1 MLTYLFL
8 CLFITNVYA
17 ETVETPYLVADT
29 STDKT
34 REIMKEEDLYYLRKE
49 GETSNNYY
57 SSKPDDYDTKT
68 DMFIYDKYSKYTT
81 KEINSPDY
89 LKEEITYYHYLE
101 LEKINYLKVLTSSN
115 ITILDIK
122 LNNNNNIKSNNNT
135 YYFNKSKIEDSI
147 LEIKLMVLENSN
159 DNYLLIENNDVYL
172 KGKIKLKEKGV
183 VTKKIRLINYL
194 TRLKMS
200 KKVKVTTNYND
211 LPYYRLL
218 KKEKLYRYR
227 RKLYKYKK
235 NDTLLTSNRVLD
247 GYKVDRV
254 EKINRIYRKELFT
267 FYDNIKLDYLDWDKI
282 LVSSTI
288 PLKELKLYKSK
299 ECGKMKLKLVYKTF
313 SYLKDIDF
321 TCS

>member
-1 MLTYLFL
+1 MTYLFL

-17 ETVETPYLVADT
+17 ETVETPYFLSDT

-34 REIMKEEDLYYLRKE
+34 REIIKEDDLYYLRKE
-49 GETSNNYY
+49 GEISSNYY

-101 LEKINYLKVLTSSN
+101 LEDINYLKVLTSDN

-122 LNNNNNIKSNNNT
+122 LNNDKLESNNNT
-135 YYFNKSKIEDSI
+135 YYFKKCGIEDSS
-147 LEIKLMVLENSN
+147 LEIKLMVLENSSN
-159 DNYLLIENNDVYL
+159 NYLLIENDDVYL
-172 KGKIKLKEKGV
+172 KGKIKIKEKGI
-183 VTKKIRLINYL
+183 VTKKIKLINYL

-200 KKVKVTTNYND
+200 KKEKVTTSYND

-218 KKEKLYRYR
+218 RKEKLYRYR

-235 NDTLLTSNRVLD
+235 NDTLLTSNRVLE
-247 GYKVDRV
+247 GYKLDRV
-254 EKINRIYRKELFT
+254 EKINKIYRKEIFT
-267 FYDNIKLDYLDWDKI
+267 FYDDIKLDYLDWDRI
-282 LVSSTI
+282 LVSSTV
-288 PLKELKLYKSK
+288 PLGELKLYKSK
-299 ECGKMKLKLVYKTF
+299 ECGKMELKLVYKTF
-313 SYLKDIDF
+313 SYLKEIDF

>member
-89 LKEEITYYHYLE
+89 LKEELTYYHYLE

-122 LNNNNNIKSNNNT
+122 LNNNIIKSNNNT

-147 LEIKLMVLENSN
+147 LEIKLVVLENSN

-183 VTKKIRLINYL
+183 VTKKIRLIN
-194 TRLKMS
+194 
-200 KKVKVTTNYND
+200 
-211 LPYYRLL
+211 
-218 KKEKLYRYR
+218 
-227 RKLYKYKK
+227 
-235 NDTLLTSNRVLD
+235 
-247 GYKVDRV
+247 
-254 EKINRIYRKELFT
+254 
-267 FYDNIKLDYLDWDKI
+267 
-282 LVSSTI
+282 
-288 PLKELKLYKSK
+288 
-299 ECGKMKLKLVYKTF
+299 
-313 SYLKDIDF
+313 
-321 TCS
+321 

>member
-34 REIMKEEDLYYLRKE
+34 REIIKEEDLYYLRKE

-57 SSKPDDYDTKT
+57 SIKPDDYDTKT
-68 DMFIYDKYSKYTT
+68 DMFIYGKHSKYTT

-101 LEKINYLKVLTSSN
+101 LEKIN
-115 ITILDIK
+115 
-122 LNNNNNIKSNNNT
+122 
-135 YYFNKSKIEDSI
+135 
-147 LEIKLMVLENSN
+147 
-159 DNYLLIENNDVYL
+159 YL

-200 KKVKVTTNYND
+200 KKVKVTTDYND

-218 KKEKLYRYR
+218 RKEKLYRYR

-247 GYKVDRV
+247 GYKVDKV
-254 EKINRIYRKELFT
+254 EKINRIYRKEVFT

-288 PLKELKLYKSK
+288 HLKELKLYKSK

-313 SYLKDIDF
+313 SYLKEIDF

>member
-1 MLTYLFL
+1 MTYLFL

-17 ETVETPYLVADT
+17 ETVETPYLPADT
-29 STDKT
+29 STDET
-34 REIMKEEDLYYLRKE
+34 REIIKEDDLYYLRKE
-49 GETSNNYY
+49 GEISSDYY
-57 SSKPDDYDTKT
+57 SSKPNDYDTKT
-68 DMFIYDKYSKYTT
+68 DMFIYDKYSSYTT
-81 KEINSPDY
+81 KEINSPNY

-122 LNNNNNIKSNNNT
+122 LNKNNINSNNNT
-135 YYFNKSKIEDSI
+135 YYFDKSKIEDSS
-147 LEIKLMVLENSN
+147 LEVKLMVLENSN

-172 KGKIKLKEKGV
+172 KGKIKIKEKGV

-194 TRLKMS
+194 TKLKMNN
-200 KKVKVTTNYND
+200 KVKVTTSYND

-218 KKEKLYRYR
+218 RKEKLYRYR

-254 EKINRIYRKELFT
+254 EKINRVYRKEVFT

-282 LVSSTI
+282 LVSSTV
-288 PLKELKLYKSK
+288 PLGELKLYKSK
-299 ECGKMKLKLVYKTF
+299 ECGKMDLKLVYKSF